1 VIAAALRALSPLVL
15 ASRSPQR
22 RAILDMLGVEFA
34 VVEPGYEEHDRPG
47 EAPRDLVAEHARGK
61 ARSVDAAVVLGVDT
75 IVDVDGRAVGK
86 PADERE
92 ARATLALL
100 GGRTHLVHS
109 GLCLRAAGAEAVRV
123 ATTEVEFRPL
133 AGDDVDWYV
142 ASGEWRERAGSYAV
156 QGAGAALVRAVRG
169 DYQNVVGLPVG
180 ALLEAATEL
189 VRPCP

>member
-1 VIAAALRALSPLVL
+1 MIAAALRALSPLVL

-22 RAILDMLGVEFA
+22 RAILAMLGVDFT
-34 VVEPGYEEHDRPG
+34 VVEPPYEEHDRG
-47 EAPRDLVAEHARGK
+47 EAPRDLVAAHARGK
-61 ARSVDAAVVLGVDT
+61 ARSVPGEAVLGVDT

-86 PADERE
+86 PAGEQE

-109 GLCLRAAGAEAVRV
+109 GLCLRVGDAEALRV
-123 ATTEVEFRPL
+123 ETTEVEFRPL
-133 AGDDVDWYV
+133 GRADVDWYV
-142 ASGEWRERAGSYAV
+142 ASGEWRDRAGAYAV

-180 ALLEAATEL
+180 ALLEAAAEL
-189 VRPCP
+189 GRPRP